1 MAALKNFD
9 IPSEIL
15 NIDKDDNSELLRKIE
30 QSTRTRSSQMKYIR
44 AYTTMIYLE
53 EAEQSQFLLQF
64 NAKHLRISHNTGRI
78 FSIKNDVSTC
88 VL

>member
-1 MAALKNFD
+1 MAVLKNFD

-30 QSTRTRSSQMKYIR
+30 QSTRTRLSQMKYIR
-44 AYTTMIYLE
+44 AYTTMIHLE
-53 EAEQSQFLLQF
+53 EAEQSQVLRQF
-64 NAKHLRISHNTGRI
+64 NVKNLRISHNTGRI

-88 VL
+88 VV